1 MIGTGECPFCYADF
15 VSAVTLSSF
24 SYPNVQAFQKVYN
37 KAEGLIIEYN
47 EELRAWKNQTEQK
60 KEKSLEQPKKE
71 SVLEKLHLYQQEGRQ
86 QPKWS
91 VKKKS
96 MDRER

>member
-1 MIGTGECPFCYADF
+1 M
-15 VSAVTLSSF
+15 
-24 SYPNVQAFQKVYN
+24 
-37 KAEGLIIEYN
+37 
-47 EELRAWKNQTEQK
+47 KNQTEQK

-86 QPKWS
+86 QPKQS

>member
-1 MIGTGECPFCYADF
+1 M
-15 VSAVTLSSF
+15 
-24 SYPNVQAFQKVYN
+24 
-37 KAEGLIIEYN
+37 EYN

-86 QPKWS
+86 QPKRS
-91 VKKKS
+91 VNKNQWIENDKTS
-96 MDRER
+96 WNRQ